1 MNPRVLPTAMPVPVE
16 LNHVVLRN
24 AHVAECVDFYGK
36 LLGMK
41 VQAGDGKHAA
51 ALSHDGEHHRLLLMG
66 VGDAERNPAA
76 PGVEHIA
83 FKTGSMG
90 ELLGNYRRV
99 KELGIEPFMVVHHG
113 GTLSVYYL
121 DPDGVQVEVFIDTFP
136 TDVSIEYMHT
146 PEFRSN
152 PIGSP
157 IDIEDLIARFEAGEP
172 LPSLYARPAPQDGDL
187 ESLITK
193 VQAARGGSFR

>member
-1 MNPRVLPTAMPVPVE
+1 MPQRELPTDAPVSAA

-24 AHVAECVDFYGK
+24 AHVEKCVDFYGK

-41 VQAGDGKHAA
+41 VHAGDGKFAA

-66 VGDAERNPAA
+66 VVGERPDPSG

-90 ELLGNYRRV
+90 ELLGNYVRV
-99 KELGIEPFMVVHHG
+99 KKLGIEPFMVVHHG
-113 GTLSVYYL
+113 GTLSAYYL
-121 DPDGVQVEVFIDTFP
+121 DPDGVQIEIFIDTFP
-136 TDVSIEYMHT
+136 TDVSIEYINT
-146 PEFRSN
+146 PEFQEN

-157 IDIEDLIARFEAGEP
+157 IDLDDLVARFEAGEP
-172 LPSLYARPAPQDGDL
+172 LPQLYARPEPQEGDL
-187 ESLITK
+187 ESLIEK
-193 VQAARGGSFR
+193 VQAARGGALR